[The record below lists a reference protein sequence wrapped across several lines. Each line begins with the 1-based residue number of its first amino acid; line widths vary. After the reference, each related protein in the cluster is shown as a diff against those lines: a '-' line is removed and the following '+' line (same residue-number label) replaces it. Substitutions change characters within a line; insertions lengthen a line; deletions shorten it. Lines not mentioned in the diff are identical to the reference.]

1 MISYLLSFFSLSL
14 GSIYL
19 GDNRISGLNKVDNSG
34 NNITIDYYLAFNG
47 NTRIG
52 GGENP
57 YYYTYSYNSCLDLCS
72 LNDTCSGVYFG
83 NIENLPEINGS
94 GMDESN
100 NTLGCYLFSNL
111 GYPIEDDI
119 LSYSYIKT
127 SHYVNQN
134 LNNSNYIF
142 GYISDYAYNNL
153 NLYSSIVYLD
163 YNHNGIL
170 DNNEPNETVRHNNYF
185 NFTEL
190 LPGNYLVRE
199 IPPIGCE
206 QLYPG
211 VLGDNNPY
219 YYYYNENSYLGD
231 SYVDYVQSYYH
242 HGHNM
247 HAVPHGGYI
256 NSNET
261 FSNSNF
267 SFVLGDDNTTYM
279 SFYPGYNVTF
289 MFVDETIIHKDNIT
303 DNLFIET
310 YGESETMAHISVSN
324 DGISY
329 YNLSVLSSE
338 NNSFNTGDI
347 KNLSLPIAYLRLHFF
362 SNNNDANEALN
373 IIRIYGEHNS
383 LYKPEFGYYV
393 SLPFKST
400 ATPYISFHNN
410 CNYLTHC
417 YGYCGYTTFSY
428 DSDEACLYGCD
439 MLKTYETCFCDMY
452 NSSVPS
458 EYAYYYG
465 DENNFDYNACNNG
478 CEYNMEKFV
487 FPHYQVLINRTGSY
501 SDIIDTIYNCG
512 DSCID
517 MLSFSCSQNEICQ
530 GFSVFRNQSGKTFSG
545 LTETIN
551 NNSYLIVK
559 TEHMNSLLDNLSLT
573 TPMPSTSMP
582 STSMPTTSMPST
594 SMPTTSMP
602 TTSMPTTSMPTT
614 SMPTTSMPTTS
625 MPTTSMPTIIQNN
638 NVNPSVNQNNDKDN
652 DTRDIVIYVMLGIIS
667 VNYYKF

>member
-1 MISYLLSFFSLSL
+1 M
-14 GSIYL
+14 
-19 GDNRISGLNKVDNSG
+19 
-34 NNITIDYYLAFNG
+34 
-47 NTRIG
+47 
-52 GGENP
+52 
-57 YYYTYSYNSCLDLCS
+57 
-72 LNDTCSGVYFG
+72 
-83 NIENLPEINGS
+83 
-94 GMDESN
+94 
-100 NTLGCYLFSNL
+100 
-111 GYPIEDDI
+111 
-119 LSYSYIKT
+119 
-127 SHYVNQN
+127 
-134 LNNSNYIF
+134 
-142 GYISDYAYNNL
+142 
-153 NLYSSIVYLD
+153 
-163 YNHNGIL
+163 
-170 DNNEPNETVRHNNYF
+170 
-185 NFTEL
+185 
-190 LPGNYLVRE
+190 
-199 IPPIGCE
+199 
-206 QLYPG
+206 YPG

-289 MFVDETIIHKDNIT
+289 MFIDETIIHKDNIT

-347 KNLSLPIAYLRLHFF
+347 KNLSLPIAYLRLHYF

-417 YGYCGYTTFSY
+417 YGYCGYTTPY

-439 MLKTYETCFCDMY
+439 MLKTYETC
-452 NSSVPS
+452 
-458 EYAYYYG
+458 
-465 DENNFDYNACNNG
+465 
-478 CEYNMEKFV
+478 
-487 FPHYQVLINRTGSY
+487 L
-501 SDIIDTIYNCG
+501 
-512 DSCID
+512 
-517 MLSFSCSQNEICQ
+517 
-530 GFSVFRNQSGKTFSG
+530 
-545 LTETIN
+545 
-551 NNSYLIVK
+551 
-559 TEHMNSLLDNLSLT
+559 
-573 TPMPSTSMP
+573 
-582 STSMPTTSMPST
+582 
-594 SMPTTSMP
+594 
-602 TTSMPTTSMPTT
+602 
-614 SMPTTSMPTTS
+614 
-625 MPTTSMPTIIQNN
+625 
-638 NVNPSVNQNNDKDN
+638 
-652 DTRDIVIYVMLGIIS
+652 
-667 VNYYKF
+667 